1 MIGVVLRHHRWNVTE
16 RDRTDTILL
25 PKAHPIPTI
34 KRPKDCN
41 IREPR
46 ISERR
51 NALGERERLV
61 IPLSGDP
68 GDGEVGQPRIAF
80 LPKPADSHGL
90 SLAFQVRQVPAMLD
104 GRERLTRPWHR
115 SLEQTVLKEASRKSA
130 IAWSSDNTAPG
141 PSCSASSTAL
151 ESPFVSLVRRTV
163 RFSRRA
169 RAARGWRAGFR
180 N

>member
-1 MIGVVLRHHRWNVTE
+1 MLTNDHAGVSLPLVPGSLPLFDLSPMIGVVLRHHRWNVTE

-68 GDGEVGQPRIAF
+68 GAVEVGQPRIAF
-80 LPKPADSHGL
+80 LPKPADSHGV

-104 GRERLTRPWHR
+104 GRERLIRPWHR
-115 SLEQTVLKEASRKSA
+115 CLEQR
-130 IAWSSDNTAPG
+130 DR
-141 PSCSASSTAL
+141 L
-151 ESPFVSLVRRTV
+151 E
-163 RFSRRA
+163 
-169 RAARGWRAGFR
+169 GGF
-180 N
+180 